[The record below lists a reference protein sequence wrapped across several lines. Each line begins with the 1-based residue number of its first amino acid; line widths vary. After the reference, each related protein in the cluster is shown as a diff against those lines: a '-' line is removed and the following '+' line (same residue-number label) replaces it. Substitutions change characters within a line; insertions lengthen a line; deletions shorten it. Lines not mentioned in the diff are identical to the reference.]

1 MKLKLLRD
9 AKIPHQAG
17 DIVDVSPAKGAF
29 LISVGS
35 AELVEEKTEVVAQ
48 KAIEPAA
55 EVAEK
60 AVKAPKATT
69 TAAKKPVRKATKATK
84 KG

>member
-1 MKLKLLRD
+1 MKVKLLRE
-9 AKIPHQAG
+9 AKIAHAAG
-17 DIVDVSPAKGAF
+17 DIVEVSPAKGAF

-35 AELVEEKTEVVAQ
+35 AVEIADKAEKETVPEV
-48 KAIEPAA
+48 

-69 TAAKKPVRKATKATK
+69 AKKPAVRKAVK
-84 KG
+84 K